1 MLRLITD
8 APSLSSA
15 LIAHPSP
22 YKPFL
27 PLLRQST
34 NAEDPIPLLTSTFL
48 TNLVSTSIT
57 TSSKPTPQDEEALP
71 QLYSYLSTLTQHQD
85 SGLQDIG
92 VQGLSALLR
101 SSKAR
106 QIFWAQRKETVDP
119 LIEILRAAAGAKDSS
134 SSTLAGSTRA
144 AADVGIAGGVGLQL
158 LYRVLLVLWQLSFEG
173 ELIGEDLQA

>member
-1 MLRLITD
+1 
-8 APSLSSA
+8 
-15 LIAHPSP
+15 
-22 YKPFL
+22 
-27 PLLRQST
+27 LRQST

-57 TSSKPTPQDEEALP
+57 TSSKSTAQDEEALP

-101 SSKAR
+101 SSKSR
-106 QIFWAQRKETVDP
+106 QIFWAQRKDTVDP
-119 LIEILRAAAGAKDSS
+119 LIEILRAAAGAKDSN
-134 SSTLAGSTRA
+134 SSTLAGSTRT
-144 AADVGIAGGVGLQL
+144 ADVGIAGGVGLQL
-158 LYRVLLVLWQLSFEG
+158 LYRALLVLWQLSFEG